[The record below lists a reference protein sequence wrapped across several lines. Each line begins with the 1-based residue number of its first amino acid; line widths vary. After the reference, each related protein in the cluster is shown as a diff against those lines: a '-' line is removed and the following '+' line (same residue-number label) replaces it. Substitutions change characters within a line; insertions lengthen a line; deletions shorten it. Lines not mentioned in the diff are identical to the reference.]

1 VSTAFERAV
10 DARYANNDTTV
21 DAIYRALGTGPE
33 TPVRLK
39 LNRPDEEITLGRSAL
54 RLSTT
59 VGRVRTS
66 EVPDLALN
74 DTFTVGDDT
83 WKVKGRDRGPRRLE
97 WVIDFKA

>member
-1 VSTAFERAV
+1 VPTAFERAV

-21 DAIYRALGTGPE
+21 DAIYRAAGTGPE

-39 LNRPDEEITLGRSAL
+39 LNRPDEEITLGRSSL

-66 EVPDLALN
+66 EVPELAN
-74 DTFTVGDDT
+74 GDTFTVDEET
-83 WKVKGRDRGPRRLE
+83 WKVKGKDRGPRRLE
-97 WVIDFKA
+97 WVIDFKS

>member
-1 VSTAFERAV
+1 MSTAFERAV

-21 DAIYRALGTGPE
+21 DAIYRSAATGAE
-33 TPVRLK
+33 FPVRLK
-39 LNRPDEEITLGRSAL
+39 LNRPDEEITLGRSSL

-66 EVPDLALN
+66 EVPELAN
-74 DTFTVGDDT
+74 GDTFTVDEET
-83 WKVKGRDRGPRRLE
+83 WRVKGKDRGPRRLE